1 MHKVVCFFLILINI
15 ILVSHTCTVEMEYAC
30 RLSIVSVGR

>member
-1 MHKVVCFFLILINI
+1 MHEVVWFFLLLT
-15 ILVSHTCTVEMEYAC
+15 ILVSHTVEMEYAC